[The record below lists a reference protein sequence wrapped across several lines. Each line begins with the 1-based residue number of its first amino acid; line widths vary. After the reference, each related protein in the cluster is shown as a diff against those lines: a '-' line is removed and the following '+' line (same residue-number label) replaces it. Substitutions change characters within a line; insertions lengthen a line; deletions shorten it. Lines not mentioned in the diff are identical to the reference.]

1 MRLRLDSFR
10 QVVEFNRMSL
20 RARIYSLK
28 GLLLGLHESV
38 VDRDPLAQ
46 FDQWYG
52 QARWTGLPMPDSFTL
67 ATVAPD
73 GKPDARMLLLK
84 GVDEKG
90 FVFYTNYES
99 RKADEIAK
107 NPNATMVFHW
117 NELFRQVRV
126 EGRLE
131 KVTAQESDAYFQSR
145 LRGSRIG
152 AWASKQSSV
161 ISNREELEAKVR
173 EIELRYKGQ
182 PIPCPPFWGGFR
194 LIPERIE
201 FWQGRPSRLHDR
213 LCFVREGSGWKMLR
227 LSP

>member
-1 MRLRLDSFR
+1 
-10 QVVEFNRMSL
+10 MSI

-28 GLLLGLHESV
+28 GLLLGLHESA
-38 VDRDPLAQ
+38 VDRDPFAQ
-46 FDQWYG
+46 FNTWYRH
-52 QARWTGLPMPDSFTL
+52 ARWTGLPMPNSFLL
-67 ATVAPD
+67 ATVTPD
-73 GKPDARMLLLK
+73 GKPDARMILLK

-117 NELFRQVRV
+117 NELFRQVRI
-126 EGRLE
+126 EGRLN
-131 KVTAQESDAYFQSR
+131 KVTAEESDAYFQSR
-145 LRGSRIG
+145 VRGSRIG

-161 ISNREELEAKVR
+161 ILNREELEAKVR
-173 EIELRYKGQ
+173 EIELRYRGQ
-182 PIPCPPFWGGFR
+182 HIPCPPFWGGFR

-201 FWQGRPSRLHDR
+201 FWQGRPNRLHDR
-213 LCFVREGSGWKMLR
+213 LCFVREGNGWKMFR

>member
-1 MRLRLDSFR
+1 
-10 QVVEFNRMSL
+10 MSI
-20 RARIYSLK
+20 RARIFSLK
-28 GLLLGLHESV
+28 GLLLGLHESA
-38 VDRDPLAQ
+38 VDRDPFAQ
-46 FDQWYG
+46 FRTWYG
-52 QARWTGLPMPDSFTL
+52 HARWTGLPMPNSFSL
-67 ATVAPD
+67 ATVTSD

-107 NPNATMVFHW
+107 NPNAAMVFHW
-117 NELFRQVRV
+117 NELFRQVRI

-131 KVTAQESDAYFQSR
+131 KVSAAESDVYFQSR
-145 LRGSRIG
+145 VRGSRIG

-161 ISNREELEAKVR
+161 ISDRKELEAKVR
-173 EIELRYKGQ
+173 KVELQYKGQ
-182 PIPCPPFWGGFR
+182 PRIPCPPFWGGYR

-213 LCFVREGSGWKMLR
+213 LCFEREGVGWKMFR

>member
-1 MRLRLDSFR
+1 MG
-10 QVVEFNRMSL
+10 MSL

-28 GLLLGLHESV
+28 GLLLGLHESA
-38 VDRDPLAQ
+38 VDRDPFAQ
-46 FDQWYG
+46 FRTWYG
-52 QARWTGLPMPDSFTL
+52 HARWTGLPMPNSFTL
-67 ATVAPD
+67 ATVTPD

-107 NPNATMVFHW
+107 NPNAAMVFHW
-117 NELFRQVRV
+117 NELFRQVRI

-131 KVTAQESDAYFQSR
+131 KVTAEESDAYFQSR
-145 LRGSRIG
+145 VRGSRIG

-161 ISNREELEAKVR
+161 ISDREELEAKVR
-173 EIELRYKGQ
+173 EIESRYKGRH
-182 PIPCPPFWGGFR
+182 IPCPPFWGGFR

-213 LCFVREGSGWKMLR
+213 LCFVREGIGWKMFR

>member
-1 MRLRLDSFR
+1 
-10 QVVEFNRMSL
+10 
-20 RARIYSLK
+20 LK
-28 GLLLGLHESV
+28 GLLLGLHESAV
-38 VDRDPLAQ
+38 ERDPFAQ
-46 FDQWYG
+46 FRTWYDH
-52 QARWTGLPMPDSFTL
+52 ARWVGLPMPNSFSL
-67 ATVAPD
+67 ATVTPD

-117 NELFRQVRV
+117 NELFRQVRI
-126 EGRLE
+126 EGRLK
-131 KVTAQESDAYFQSR
+131 KVSAAESDAYFQSR
-145 LRGSRIG
+145 VRGSRIG

-161 ISNREELEAKVR
+161 ISDREELEAKVR
-173 EIELRYKGQ
+173 EVESRYKGQ
-182 PIPCPPFWGGFR
+182 RHIPCPPFWGGFR
-194 LIPERIE
+194 LVPDRIE

-213 LCFVREGSGWKMLR
+213 LCFVREDFGWKMIR

>member
-1 MRLRLDSFR
+1 
-10 QVVEFNRMSL
+10 MSL

-28 GLLLGLHESV
+28 GLLLGLHESA
-38 VDRDPLAQ
+38 VDRDPFEQ
-46 FDQWYG
+46 FNQWYG
-52 QARWTGLPMPDSFTL
+52 QARWTGLPMPNSFTL
-67 ATVAPD
+67 ATVTPD

-131 KVTAQESDAYFQSR
+131 KVTPGESDAYFQSR
-145 LRGSRIG
+145 VRGSRIG
-152 AWASKQSSV
+152 AWASKQSSA

-182 PIPCPPFWGGFR
+182 HIPCPPFWGGFR

-213 LCFVREGSGWKMLR
+213 LCFVREGSGWKMSR

>member
-1 MRLRLDSFR
+1 
-10 QVVEFNRMSL
+10 MSI

-28 GLLLGLHESV
+28 GLLFGVHESSIN
-38 VDRDPLAQ
+38 RDPFAQ
-46 FDQWYG
+46 FNQWYG
-52 QARWTGLPMPDSFTL
+52 QARRTGLPLPNSFAL
-67 ATVAPD
+67 ATVTPD

-90 FVFYTNYES
+90 FVFFTNYES
-99 RKADEIAK
+99 RKANEIAK

-117 NELFRQVRV
+117 NELFRQIRI

-131 KVTAQESDAYFQSR
+131 KVSAEESDAYFQSR
-145 LRGSRIG
+145 VRGSRIG
-152 AWASKQSSV
+152 AWASRQSSV
-161 ISNREELEAKVR
+161 IADREELEAQVK

-182 PIPCPPFWGGFR
+182 HIPCPPFWGGFR

-201 FWQGRPSRLHDR
+201 FWQGRPDRLHDR
-213 LCFVREGSGWKMLR
+213 LCFMREGDGWKMFR